1 VARGKSFLKMN
12 QRAMPIASQEGK
24 QVKMFIGGFPFSY
37 LLGTLGLGTFGLA
50 AFGAFAG
57 WGVCVGAGVRAGVLV
72 DVGL

>member
-1 VARGKSFLKMN
+1 
-12 QRAMPIASQEGK
+12 
-24 QVKMFIGGFPFSY
+24 MFIGGFPFSY

-57 WGVCVGAGVRAGVLV
+57 LGVCVGAGVRAGVLV